1 MQNAKNAVLRNST
14 FPKTITIITF
24 TKVSESLA
32 IKIVL
37 LAEAESPPDFAIL
50 AMQGVKAS
58 TSVITEIEPAIQVPL
73 SPKLLPVNCSSCSLF
88 LLKIALL
95 YQLKNYP
102 DTDISPFRCSKLKSV
117 SLVTSGSI
125 SGLNL
130 N

>member
-1 MQNAKNAVLRNST
+1 VQNAKNAVLRNST

-50 AMQGVKAS
+50 AIQGVKAS

-88 LLKIALL
+88 LLKIAFIDL
-95 YQLKNYP
+95 
-102 DTDISPFRCSKLKSV
+102 
-117 SLVTSGSI
+117 
-125 SGLNL
+125 
-130 N
+130 